1 MVRTLVVDGLV
12 SVFTYLPY
20 KIYLLLMYAVP
31 SIPYSLPLLSM
42 YCMDLIFIT
51 VSLTN
56 CFSTPI
62 VYCSLN
68 KDFKV
73 SASACII
80 TTNFEKI
87 RNYESTP
94 LRPILNLLLSFIEK
108 NMVMTATASC

>member
-62 VYCSLN
+62 IYCCLN

-73 SASACII
+73 GASACII
-80 TTNFEKI
+80 TTNFEK
-87 RNYESTP
+87 NEE
-94 LRPILNLLLSFIEK
+94 L
-108 NMVMTATASC
+108 

>member
-1 MVRTLVVDGLV
+1 MVRTVVVDVLV
-12 SVFTYLPY
+12 AVFTYLPY

-31 SIPYSLPLLSM
+31 SIPHSLPLLSM
-42 YCMDLIFIT
+42 YYVDLAFIT

-62 VYCSLN
+62 VYCCLN

-80 TTNFEKI
+80 TTNFESMK
-87 RNYESTP
+87 NYESTP
-94 LRPILNLLLSFIEK
+94 LRHQF
-108 NMVMTATASC
+108 